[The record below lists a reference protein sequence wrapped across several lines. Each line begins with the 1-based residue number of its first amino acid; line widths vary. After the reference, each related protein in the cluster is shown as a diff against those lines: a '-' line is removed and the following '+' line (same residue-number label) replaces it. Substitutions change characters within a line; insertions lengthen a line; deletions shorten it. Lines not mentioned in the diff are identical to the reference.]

1 MKILLLSDLNSIHT
15 KKWIK
20 ALSEKGIEIQ
30 AFGLGRPQDDF
41 FDQFENV
48 TVHHAEFTNQYGKSG
63 LNKLK
68 YLKVVK
74 RLKQIEAAFSP
85 DIVHAHYATSYGLIG
100 TFLRHKNFLIS
111 VWGEDVFSFPKESVY
126 KKILFKRNLRK
137 AKAIFSTSNVMAK
150 ETQRYTKKKVNVV
163 PFGVDVSIF
172 KPINQGFRNED
183 LVIGIVKTLEDKYG
197 IKFLIESFS
206 RVLKTN
212 PNLNLKL
219 LIVGK
224 GRKEEEL
231 KAQVSSLGIKEYVEF
246 TGAVAH
252 TSVPSYFNKMDIVVV
267 PSVLDGESFGVAA
280 VEASACE
287 KPVIVSNVGGLPE
300 VVIDGITGLICE
312 PRNSTCLAEKID
324 LLIQDE
330 QLRIQLGKNG
340 RVHVLKNYDW
350 NQNVALMIDHYRRIY
365 NSVN

>member
-100 TFLRHKNFLIS
+100 TFLKHENFLIS
-111 VWGEDVFSFPKESVY
+111 VWGEDVFSFPKESIF

-137 AKAIFSTSNVMAK
+137 AKAIFSTSQVMAK
-150 ETQRYTKKKVNVV
+150 EAEKYTEKKVNVV
-163 PFGVDVSIF
+163 PFGVDVSVF
-172 KPINQGFRNED
+172 RPDNQVIREEY

-197 IKFLIESFS
+197 IKFLIEAFS

-212 PNLNLKL
+212 PSLSLKL

-224 GRKEEEL
+224 GRKEYEL
-231 KAQVSSLGIKEYVEF
+231 KSQVASLGIEKFVEF
-246 TGAVAH
+246 TGAVPHA
-252 TSVPSYFNKMDIVVV
+252 SVPSYFNQMDIVVV

-300 VVIDGITGLICE
+300 VVIEGITGLICE
-312 PRNSTCLAEKID
+312 PRNATCLAEKMD
-324 LLIQDE
+324 LLIRDE
-330 QLRIQLGKNG
+330 HLRIQLGQNG
-340 RVHVLKNYDW
+340 RMHVLQNYDW
-350 NQNVALMIDHYRRIY
+350 NQNVALMVSYYNTIY
-365 NSVN
+365 NSIT